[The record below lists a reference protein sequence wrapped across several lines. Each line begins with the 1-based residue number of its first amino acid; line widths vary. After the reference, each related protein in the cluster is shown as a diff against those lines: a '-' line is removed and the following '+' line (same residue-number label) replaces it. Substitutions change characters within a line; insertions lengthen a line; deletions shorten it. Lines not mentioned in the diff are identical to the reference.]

1 MPGEDE
7 RPIRKGDRAFLFRL
21 LGGAA
26 VVVLL
31 GILVLGL
38 LDKSRLGSCAARGF
52 LQVTET
58 PSSD

>member
-1 MPGEDE
+1 MGDGRE
-7 RPIRKGDRAFLFRL
+7 RRFRKGDRAFLFRL
-21 LGGAA
+21 IGGFA

-38 LDKSRLGSCAARGF
+38 LDRSRLGSCAARGF
-52 LQVTET
+52 LQITET